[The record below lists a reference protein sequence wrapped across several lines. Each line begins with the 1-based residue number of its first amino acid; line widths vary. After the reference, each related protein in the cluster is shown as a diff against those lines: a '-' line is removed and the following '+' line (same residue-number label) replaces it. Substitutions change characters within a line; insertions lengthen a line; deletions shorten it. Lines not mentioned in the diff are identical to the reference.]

1 MDLCP
6 FFKPIIRHFKSV
18 CPTQSQLQPI
28 ILTSNHQMIERT
40 FRCLSF
46 SQVVGWSHFQIST
59 VSVSLDC
66 HRPRNVIYFLK
77 ATYDQQLSDFHF
89 SKLYF
94 SVYSKQTE
102 WLHKQSL
109 NASRNLFGFPPELNR
124 QANHSEQVKSWVEKN
139 LLSHQIL
146 AENDSK
152 LYSQS
157 VPSLRIFWA
166 LRVYFIGIFMCSPA
180 NRSKN

>member
-1 MDLCP
+1 
-6 FFKPIIRHFKSV
+6 
-18 CPTQSQLQPI
+18 
-28 ILTSNHQMIERT
+28 MIERT

-46 SQVVGWSHFQIST
+46 SQVVGWSHFHM
-59 VSVSLDC
+59 VSLDC

-89 SKLYF
+89 SQLFF
-94 SVYSKQTE
+94 SVYFKQTE
-102 WLHKQSL
+102 WLFSSKNALFKQSL
-109 NASRNLFGFPPELNR
+109 NASRNLFGFPPDSNR

-157 VPSLRIFWA
+157 VLDFDDGHF
-166 LRVYFIGIFMCSPA
+166 FITMGW
-180 NRSKN
+180 

>member
-102 WLHKQSL
+102 WLFS
-109 NASRNLFGFPPELNR
+109 
-124 QANHSEQVKSWVEKN
+124 
-139 LLSHQIL
+139 
-146 AENDSK
+146 
-152 LYSQS
+152 
-157 VPSLRIFWA
+157 
-166 LRVYFIGIFMCSPA
+166 
-180 NRSKN
+180 SKNAQTKFECVKKPFWIPARIEPAS

>member
-28 ILTSNHQMIERT
+28 ILTWNHQMIERT

-46 SQVVGWSHFQIST
+46 SQVVGWPHFQIST

-77 ATYDQQLSDFHF
+77 ATYDQQISDFHF
-89 SKLYF
+89 PNCIFLYIPN
-94 SVYSKQTE
+94 KQNGC
-102 WLHKQSL
+102 L

-166 LRVYFIGIFMCSPA
+166 LRVYFIGSFMCSPA